1 MPRLRSQLGIAAELR
16 FAPPRSARVVVDDA
30 QTLAALLL
38 MLVLLVL
45 LSPHRR
51 HPRAMCHAAAALVS
65 AASTHRQSHAPC
77 EASTRCR
84 SSASPYLRVLPC
96 RTMSTSGGR
105 IVEAATGRR
114 RSAYSPPVAAS
125 TNPGRRATVAHGRS
139 LGNLYGFWLRRRCLP
154 GAPGVASC
162 AAPRGI
168 YSGDSIDR
176 VRSVGSRRE
185 GWLVLAPR
193 GSDPFTHPSAAAIAF
208 AAAPRVTCVTCFHWN
223 QRSCV
228 VRKPIPVE

>member
-1 MPRLRSQLGIAAELR
+1 
-16 FAPPRSARVVVDDA
+16 
-30 QTLAALLL
+30 

-65 AASTHRQSHAPC
+65 PRRVLTG
-77 EASTRCR
+77 
-84 SSASPYLRVLPC
+84 SPMRRARPQLAVGALPPHYLRVLPC